1 MVNGEV
7 VLESMWSPAVAAI
20 QAEGVPCTYAFPK
33 EGMRGWHGG
42 LSISAKVK
50 GKQLDQAYEYI
61 NWWLDG
67 WPAAFVA
74 RQGCYRLHPD
84 NAKKYLARNGTIG
97 TTANR
102 RRKTCRIRSV
112 PSSSRKRRSN
122 GRLLLD
128 PLLQDRRVELAHG
141 RE

>member
-20 QAEGVPCTYAFPK
+20 QAEGVPCIYAFPK

-50 GKQLDQAYEYI
+50 GKQIDQAYEYI

-74 RQGCYRLHPD
+74 RQGYYHSSPRFL
-84 NAKKYLARNGTIG
+84 
-97 TTANR
+97 R
-102 RRKTCRIRSV
+102 RGWVIMGFLKNNPTQ
-112 PSSSRKRRSN
+112 SSRAYAILSDAASLR
-122 GRLLLD
+122 
-128 PLLQDRRVELAHG
+128 
-141 RE
+141 